1 MGEGKDPRGN
11 ELHLGV
17 VVVLDIAFEF
27 DVVSRDGAFFFRKF
41 AITGRAGLVIGA
53 IDIDFS
59 RFIGDRHFAIE
70 GIADF
75 DDFGPDAVTR
85 FGFGSVFWSK
95 GDDFRDR
102 FVFRGFYVR

>member
-11 ELHLGV
+11 KLHLGV
-17 VVVLDIAFEF
+17 LVVLDVAFEF
-27 DVVSRDGAFFFRKF
+27 DVVSRNRAFFFRKF
-41 AITGRAGLVIGA
+41 AITGRAGLVVGA

-59 RFIGDRHFAIE
+59 RIIRDRHFAIG

-75 DDFGPDAVTR
+75 DDFSPDAITR
-85 FGFGSVFWSK
+85 FGFGAVFRSK